1 MRFRP
6 GIANICLLTQHTT
19 IVRQRIDVPVPR
31 KRKGGGTALG
41 ADKVRRSGPLVPLMV
56 SC

>member
-1 MRFRP
+1 MQFHP

-41 ADKVRRSGPLVPLMV
+41 ADKVRRSGPLVPLVV